1 MDPLSFLRVYHPRFM
16 CPQCL
21 ATAMEQ
27 DPAMVNQAM
36 SNAIDSGHAETDH
49 RVCFACGETK
59 TVLRLNRR
67 L

>member
-21 ATAMEQ
+21 AAAMEQ
-27 DPAMVNQAM
+27 DPVSVREEMKA
-36 SNAIDSGHAETDH
+36 AIDSGHAEADH
-49 RVCFACGETK
+49 RACFACGETT